1 MPTLLVHFISDF
13 LRDPGVR
20 CAVLKNEVDG
30 ARAYGLDDAQIAV
43 LKTLDKK
50 TILDAVLEEL
60 MAIGVDMDAK
70 KNEVFGGGGG
80 GGGGGALALANMY
93 SAGGIHPRKAVPNKV
108 PAGADCT
115 VVIAGNGF
123 DKHVAV
129 RFSDGTNP
137 PIAGRVVSV
146 ECGHDLYQRVEVEV
160 NLPAGVYTVEARNS
174 PNEPWSFGG
183 SGNPAQ
189 IQVTAA

>member
-1 MPTLLVHFISDF
+1 MQRTLLVHFISDF
-13 LRDPGVR
+13 LRDPNVR
-20 CAVLKNEVDG
+20 CAVLQNEVDG
-30 ARAYGLDDAQIAV
+30 ARAYGLDDGQIKI

-50 TILDAVLEEL
+50 TILDAVVEEL
-60 MAIGVDMDAK
+60 AAIGVDMDAK
-70 KNEVFGGGGG
+70 KNEVLGGG

-93 SAGGIHPRKAVPNKV
+93 SAGGIHPRKAVPSKI
-108 PAGADCT
+108 PAGSDCT

-123 DKHVAV
+123 DKYVAV
-129 RFSDGTNP
+129 RFNDGTNP
-137 PIAGRVVSV
+137 PIAGRVVAV

-183 SGNPAQ
+183 TGTPAQ
-189 IQVTAA
+189 VQVTAA